1 MNYNEHKCFAR
12 IWKNGILNPETQ
24 NQCSKK
30 KSCGNFCKR
39 HNDLGGDDWEF
50 GTVDKPVPDKII
62 YKGKLHI
69 FKEEKQKEKEVKK
82 EKEKEVKKQKEK
94 EVKKEKQKVKEEKK
108 KEKEVKKEKVKE
120 KEKQKV
126 KEVKKEKVKEV
137 KKEKVKEVKKGERGK
152 KVEKKKITIKEM
164 IVEEEEEDHEIILD
178 YDYIVLDGVEYY
190 QHQVNYTIHEAS
202 KSGDCRY
209 FTDLAEW
216 DKENQVPLWKTSE
229 YEENHKKR
237 IPV

>member
-69 FKEEKQKEKEVKK
+69 FKEEKQKDKEEKQKAKEVKK
-82 EKEKEVKKQKEK
+82 K
-94 EVKKEKQKVKEEKK
+94 
-108 KEKEVKKEKVKE
+108 
-120 KEKQKV
+120 KV

-137 KKEKVKEVKKGERGK
+137 KKEKVKDKEKQKVKDKEKQKVKEVKKGKREK

-164 IVEEEEEDHEIILD
+164 VVEEEEEDHEIILD

-216 DKENQVPLWKTSE
+216 DRENQVPLWKTSE

>member
-12 IWKNGILNPETQ
+12 IWKNGILNPETK

-69 FKEEKQKEKEVKK
+69 FKEEKQKAKEVKK
-82 EKEKEVKKQKEK
+82 EKVK
-94 EVKKEKQKVKEEKK
+94 EVKKEKV
-108 KEKEVKKEKVKE
+108 KEVKKEKVKE

-126 KEVKKEKVKEV
+126 KEVKKEKVKDKEKQEV
-137 KKEKVKEVKKGERGK
+137 KDKEKQKVKEVKKGKREK

-164 IVEEEEEDHEIILD
+164 VVEEEEEDHEIILD

-216 DKENQVPLWKTSE
+216 DRENQVPLWKTSE

>member
-12 IWKNGILNPETQ
+12 IWKNGILNPETK

-69 FKEEKQKEKEVKK
+69 FKEEKQKA
-82 EKEKEVKKQKEK
+82 
-94 EVKKEKQKVKEEKK
+94 
-108 KEKEVKKEKVKE
+108 KEVKKEKVKDKE
-120 KEKQKV
+120 KQEVKDKEKQKV
-126 KEVKKEKVKEV
+126 KEVKKGKRE
-137 KKEKVKEVKKGERGK
+137 K

-164 IVEEEEEDHEIILD
+164 VVEEEEEDHEIILD

-216 DKENQVPLWKTSE
+216 DRENQVPLWKTSE

>member
-39 HNDLGGDDWEF
+39 HNDLGGDDWEV
-50 GTVDKPVPDKII
+50 GTVDKPVPNKII

-69 FKEEKQKEKEVKK
+69 FNEEKQNVKEEKQKQKEVKK
-82 EKEKEVKKQKEK
+82 EKGKEK
-94 EVKKEKQKVKEEKK
+94 EKQ
-108 KEKEVKKEKVKE
+108 KVKE

-137 KKEKVKEVKKGERGK
+137 KKEKVKEVKKGKREK

-164 IVEEEEEDHEIILD
+164 VVEEEEEDHEIILD